1 MPSPLGKKG
10 VIPVE
15 TNKYKHFLLF
25 FIMGVFMVTKSAQAA
40 SIYDFRV
47 KTIDGQEKSLSD
59 YKGKALVIVNTA
71 SHCGFTPQYKDL
83 EDLYEKFKAKGF
95 EILGFPANN
104 FANQEPGGDEEIKK
118 FCTLRFNVK
127 FPLFSKISV
136 KGKDIHPLY
145 KYLTTESGFD
155 GDVGWNF
162 NKFIVSPEGKVAARF
177 GAQENP
183 LSKKFIAALEPLL
196 PTS

>member
-1 MPSPLGKKG
+1 MLFPFKIRG
-10 VIPVE
+10 VSSLK
-15 TNKYKHFLLF
+15 TNKFKLLLSFL
-25 FIMGVFMVTKSAQAA
+25 IAGISMTHSAQAA
-40 SIYDFRV
+40 SVYDFKV
-47 KTIDGQEKSLSD
+47 KTIDGQERSLSE

-83 EDLYEKFKAKGF
+83 EELYEKYKGKGL
-95 EILGFPANN
+95 EVLGFPANN
-104 FANQEPGGDEEIKK
+104 FANQEPGSDEDIKK

-155 GDVGWNF
+155 GDIGWNF
-162 NKFIVSPEGKVAARF
+162 NKFLVSPEGKVTARF
-177 GAQENP
+177 GAREKP
-183 LSKKFIAALEPLL
+183 LSKEFIAALEPLL
-196 PTS
+196 PA